1 MEPIRRM
8 TEIEERL
15 DAIDMYPA
23 EYKDKF
29 VLFDDRRIKLP
40 ENSGLY
46 EYGIRY
52 SDDDD
57 SIPAELSSWILV
69 NFYGTIISDSE
80 IELPNKDPKFKD
92 WDDMTEDDL
101 YVYWDDRVTLLDLLI
116 NKQNIINMIEEYY

>member
-80 IELPNKDPKFKD
+80 IELPIKDPKFKD

-116 NKQNIINMIEEYY
+116 NKQGIINMIEEYY